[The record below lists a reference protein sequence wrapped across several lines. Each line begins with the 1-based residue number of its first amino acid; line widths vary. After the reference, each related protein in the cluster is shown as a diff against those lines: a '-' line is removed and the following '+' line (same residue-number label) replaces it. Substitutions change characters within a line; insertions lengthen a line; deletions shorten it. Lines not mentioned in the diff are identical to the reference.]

1 MNTQRKE
8 TLSRRERVRRAIEH
22 KPVDRMPID
31 LGCHYSTG
39 ISAFAYFNLRKY
51 LGFSTD
57 NVEIVDPGQFLAR
70 VDGDVLDRFH
80 LDAIVLHPGYP
91 QTRRWNPRGDY
102 DFIVPAAFRPRLQP
116 NGAYHIYSDEHPERR
131 SIMPKNG
138 FFFDGDALRYESGA
152 GSFERVETER
162 FDSTLDVQGEQ
173 VRVMFDYAVRGGVAA
188 IANVEPGQAAAW
200 EPLSVFGDPAALG
213 VVCIV
218 GGRRCPVLLDL
229 DTGEYVDILGG
240 LDVDTFDF
248 DTGAASERGMLYR
261 VSGSWVWY
269 DAELGESVDLRC
281 FSGEHVDFCALAGD
295 AIACWSYR
303 GGGPD
308 MTVHVWSIDIA
319 TLERTDILYDTPA
332 KDIVLCPAEGFD
344 TPGAAFALLL
354 DDGNVVSILDL
365 ESGERR
371 SISGPAI
378 PAADC
383 CAYASP
389 DGTRMLICEAGDEGY
404 YGNIAVID
412 SVSGTFEV
420 IERENTSNVYEKH
433 CYWYDAGAVAV
444 TGRDR
449 DTGEDV
455 CYVYSF
461 D

>member
-1 MNTQRKE
+1 MNSELLFDAVGAIDDEYVAAAARRLGFYIAPGTQRRQRHP
-8 TLSRRERVRRAIEH
+8 LRRALVGLAAAVALLVACTLTAMAVSE
-22 KPVDRMPID
+22 PVREAVLSFFGVEYRETVPDVSPGQGTLELTQVRD
-31 LGCHYSTG
+31 LGG
-39 ISAFAYFNLRKY
+39 IEARYYA
-51 LGFSTD
+51 
-57 NVEIVDPGQFLAR
+57 VPGCIA
-70 VDGDVLDRFH
+70 
-80 LDAIVLHPGYP
+80 PP
-91 QTRRWNPRGDY
+91 RR
-102 DFIVPAAFRPRLQP
+102 
-116 NGAYHIYSDEHPERR
+116 
-131 SIMPKNG
+131 G

-269 DAELGESVDLRC
+269 DTELGESVDLSC
-281 FSGEHVDFCALAGD
+281 FSGERVDFCALAGD

-303 GGGPD
+303 GEGPD
-308 MTVHVWSIDIA
+308 MTVHVWSIDMA

-344 TPGAAFALLL
+344 TPGAAFALLP